1 MTRPFADEPVWVPVH
16 NVLICDARPWIR
28 QALTRMA
35 RHIHT
40 AANVDFVTDGT
51 ALLAAYAA
59 KPADLVLIG
68 LPSGTPDGT
77 AATHRLL
84 TRHPLA
90 NVIVYG
96 SPRDTALLTAA
107 VASGA
112 HGFLLW
118 TADQSPQPPT
128 PTGSPPP
135 HQPVR
140 TQPDTGAPR
149 LRTEIWPDPPTEREL
164 QVLRGISRGQTNREI
179 GRDLFLSVD
188 TVKTHTSRLFRRL
201 GANDRGHAVALGM
214 RNGLVS

>member
-1 MTRPFADEPVWVPVH
+1 VTRPFADEPVWVPVH
-16 NVLICDARPWIR
+16 NVLICDGRLGIR

-40 AANVDFVTDGT
+40 AANVDFVTDGS

-68 LPSGTPDGT
+68 LSPGTPDGT
-77 AATHRLL
+77 AATNRLL
-84 TRHPLA
+84 TRYPLA

-96 SPRDTALLTAA
+96 SARDTALLTAA
-107 VASGA
+107 VAHGA

-118 TADQSPQPPT
+118 TADQWPQPPT
-128 PTGSPPP
+128 PTSSPPP

-140 TQPDTGAPR
+140 TQPAAGAPR
-149 LRTEIWPDPPTEREL
+149 LRSDIWPDPPTEREL

-188 TVKTHTSRLFRRL
+188 TVKTNASRLFRRL
-201 GANDRGHAVALGM
+201 GANDRGHAVALAM
-214 RNGLVS
+214 RNGLVT

>member
-1 MTRPFADEPVWVPVH
+1 VTRPFADEPVWVPVH
-16 NVLICDARPWIR
+16 NVLICDARPGIR

-40 AANVDFVTDGT
+40 AANVDYVADEC

-68 LPSGTPDGT
+68 LPPGAPDGT
-77 AATHRLL
+77 EATNRLL
-84 TRHPLA
+84 TQHPLA

-118 TADQSPQPPT
+118 TADHGRNHPRPPVHRHHT
-128 PTGSPPP
+128 TRPNPTGHRCPAAAHRNLARPTHRTRTAGP
-135 HQPVR
+135 ARNQPR
-140 TQPDTGAPR
+140 TDQPG
-149 LRTEIWPDPPTEREL
+149 
-164 QVLRGISRGQTNREI
+164 NR
-179 GRDLFLSVD
+179 S
-188 TVKTHTSRLFRRL
+188 
-201 GANDRGHAVALGM
+201 
-214 RNGLVS
+214 